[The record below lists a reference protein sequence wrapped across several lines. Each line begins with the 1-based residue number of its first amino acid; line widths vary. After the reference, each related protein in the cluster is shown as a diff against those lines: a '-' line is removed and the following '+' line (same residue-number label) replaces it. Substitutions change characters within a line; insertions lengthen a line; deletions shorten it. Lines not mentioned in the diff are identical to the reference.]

1 MYICGM
7 NYEQTLDFLYS
18 KLPMFTR
25 VGASAF
31 KKDLTNTIL
40 LCAAIDNPQDKFKSI
55 HVAGTNGKGSTS
67 HMLASVLQAQGYKT
81 GLYTSPHLK
90 DFRERIRIN
99 GKMMPK
105 GAVVDFVAAQRS
117 LMEEIQPSFFEVTVA
132 MAFDHFAKNEVD
144 IAVIEVGLGG
154 RLDSTNII
162 TPLISVITNISL
174 DHMNMLG
181 NTIEEIAGEKAGI
194 IKNNIPVIIGE
205 TQDKS
210 SAVFITKAEEVN
222 APIVFADQHLKAA
235 DFELED
241 NLLSLSVFQ
250 EDKIKYKNLKSD
262 LTGIY
267 QHKNILT
274 VLEALHVLDIETEFK
289 IAEKSIY
296 TGLKSVKNDTG
307 LQGRWQILQTSP
319 LVICDTGHN
328 EAGITE
334 VVKNIS
340 QTPYENLHIVFGMV
354 NDKDIS
360 KVLSLLPKDAAYY
373 FCKPDLERGLSTAE
387 LARQAATFNLHG
399 EAYPS
404 VSIAKETAIKNA
416 GPSDL
421 VFIGGSTFVVAE
433 AI

>member
-1 MYICGM
+1 M
-7 NYEQTLDFLYS
+7 NYQQTLEFLYS

-40 LCAAIDNPQDKFKSI
+40 LCKAIDNPQEKFESI

-67 HMLASVLQAQGYKT
+67 HMLAAVLQAQGYKT

-99 GKMMPK
+99 GIMMPEQE
-105 GAVVDFVAAQRS
+105 VVNFVAEQRA

-132 MAFDHFAKNEVD
+132 MAFYHFAKNEVD
-144 IAVIEVGLGG
+144 IAIIEVGLGG

-162 TPLISVITNISL
+162 NPLISVITNISM

-194 IKNNIPVIIGE
+194 IKTNTPIIIGE
-205 TQDKS
+205 TQEKS
-210 SAVFITKAEEVN
+210 SAVFLSKATEMR
-222 APIVFADQHLKAA
+222 APIVFADQHLKAV
-235 DFELED
+235 DFQLE
-241 NLLSLSVFQ
+241 NNIISFSVFQ
-250 EDKIKYKNLKSD
+250 NDQIKYKNLHSD
-262 LTGIY
+262 LTGVY

-274 VLEALHVLDIETEFK
+274 VLETLNVLDQETEFK
-289 IAEKSIY
+289 IAEESIY
-296 TGLKSVKNDTG
+296 KGLINVKKNTG
-307 LQGRWQILQTSP
+307 LQGRWQTLQANP

-328 EAGITE
+328 EAGIAE
-334 VVKNIS
+334 VIKNIN

-360 KVLSLLPKDAAYY
+360 KVLSLLPIKASYY
-373 FCKPDLERGLSTAE
+373 FCKPNLERGLPAAE
-387 LARQAATFNLHG
+387 LASKASASNLVG
-399 EAYPS
+399 QTYPS
-404 VSIAKETAIKNA
+404 VSSAKEAAIANA
-416 GPSDL
+416 GANDL
-421 VFIGGSTFVVAE
+421 IYIGGSTFVVAE